1 MSKPQDVVNFRRR
14 IKIALVEAFG
24 AECQT
29 CHNKFPQSVFEF
41 HHLIPSEKSF
51 GLGTVST
58 TRSRQAYADEAKKCI
73 MVCANCHR
81 LIEYENLNISEIAC
95 SFNEDKYY
103 SILETL
109 SQENKDKANSLRKE
123 ASPKPDRQ
131 TLKEQIRTLSFT
143 EIARIY
149 GVSDASIRRWCKD
162 YNLPHRV
169 SDIKKIA
176 DEDWQKI

>member
-1 MSKPQDVVNFRRR
+1 
-14 IKIALVEAFG
+14 
-24 AECQT
+24 
-29 CHNKFPQSVFEF
+29 
-41 HHLIPSEKSF
+41 
-51 GLGTVST
+51 
-58 TRSRQAYADEAKKCI
+58 

-103 SILETL
+103 SVLETL

-169 SDIKKIA
+169 SDIKQIA
-176 DEDWQKI
+176 DEDWQEI